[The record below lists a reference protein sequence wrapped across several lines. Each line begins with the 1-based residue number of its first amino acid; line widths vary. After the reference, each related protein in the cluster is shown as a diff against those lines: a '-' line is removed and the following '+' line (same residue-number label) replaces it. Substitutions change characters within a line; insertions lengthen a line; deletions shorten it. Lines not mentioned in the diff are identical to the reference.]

1 MKNLTSTYIVRRLT
15 DLQMT
20 SFRDEEFGRI
30 FDLSLPQTYQ
40 VLHRLARSGLL
51 HRIAPGRYVVGG
63 PGEGAALGQPFFLA
77 TRIVEP
83 SYVGF
88 WSALHYF
95 GWTEQAPREV
105 LVANTRRSGRTR
117 LGRTAVR
124 FVRLRPSRFFGY
136 AAVRTGTVEFPVA
149 EPEKAIVDAFL
160 VPALSGGI
168 ELVAAALREALP
180 DLDQP
185 KLEAYVTRMAVRSLA
200 SRLGHLLAR
209 SGVESEALHA
219 SCSAVYVKLD
229 PSGPR
234 RGRYD
239 SRWRVLDNLREAA

>member
-1 MKNLTSTYIVRRLT
+1 MKNLTSTYILRRLT

-30 FDLSLPQTYQ
+30 FGLTRPQAYQ
-40 VLHRLARSGLL
+40 VLHRLAGSGLV

-63 PGEGAALGQPFFLA
+63 PGEGTALGQPFFLA

-88 WSALHYF
+88 WSALHYY

-105 LVANTRRSGRTR
+105 FVVNTRRSGR
-117 LGRTAVR
+117 RTVERIAIR

-136 AAVRTGTVEFPVA
+136 ASARSGNVEFPVA
-149 EPEKAIVDAFL
+149 EPEKAIVDSL
-160 VPALSGGI
+160 LLPELCGGM
-168 ELVAAALREALP
+168 ELVAGALREALP
-180 DLDQP
+180 GLERP
-185 KLEAYVTRMAVRSLA
+185 KLEAYAARTAVRSLA
-200 SRLGHLLAR
+200 SRLGFLLAR
-209 SGVESEALHA
+209 SGVESEALRTTR
-219 SCSAVYVKLD
+219 SAVYVKLD
-229 PSGPR
+229 PRGPR

-239 SRWRVLDNLREAA
+239 SRWRVVDNLAETA